1 MCKSLLYI
9 KGNIANVKLSSWWH
23 YAQCKPQD
31 MYKCRVILRLLLD
44 CHNLNTCQM
53 RYKKK
58 DIVTPACHL
67 CNTGQAQNVSHVM
80 FGCEA
85 IQDLRLAC
93 WSKVQENLPRG
104 LLQEINV
111 MNNEQKAALLI
122 TGLNN
127 SFTIEWLPL
136 YDALAN
142 FIYVLYKQYV

>member
-1 MCKSLLYI
+1 
-9 KGNIANVKLSSWWH
+9 
-23 YAQCKPQD
+23 
-31 MYKCRVILRLLLD
+31 
-44 CHNLNTCQM
+44 
-53 RYKKK
+53 
-58 DIVTPACHL
+58 
-67 CNTGQAQNVSHVM
+67 M